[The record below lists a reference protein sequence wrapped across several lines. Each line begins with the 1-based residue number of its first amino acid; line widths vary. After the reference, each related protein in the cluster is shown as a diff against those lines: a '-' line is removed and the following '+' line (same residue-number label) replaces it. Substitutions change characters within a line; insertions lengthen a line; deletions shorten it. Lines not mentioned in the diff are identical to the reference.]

1 MKSFKLVNPYII
13 GEMNTEYKAENGLD
27 AAKQFWNDF
36 SAYLI
41 NDVKGIYITLQSG
54 GELSHYKISEHVA
67 KGKKLASY
75 TIEEHKVNVDDKLKK
90 DFLNEIK
97 KLESKEGGKHTTD
110 VVRPPKRDSSDSS
123 SSSSSDSDSDN
134 YFNYAKY
141 RHLRRPISFYWY
153 TPYLYRVARIYTPTF
168 NAPVAPYSQLWIPW
182 NAL

>member
-1 MKSFKLVNPYII
+1 M
-13 GEMNTEYKAENGLD
+13 GEMTTEYKADNGLE

-54 GELSHYKISEHVA
+54 GDLFHYKISEKVA
-67 KGKKLASY
+67 SGKKLASY
-75 TIEEHKVNVDDKLKK
+75 TIEEHKVKVDEKLKK
-90 DFLNEIK
+90 EFLNEIK
-97 KLESKEGGKHTTD
+97 KLESKDGGKHDDD
-110 VVRPPKRDSSDSS
+110 VVKRPKRDDDSS
-123 SSSSSDSDSDN
+123 SSSSSDSDSDS

-141 RHLRRPISFYWY
+141 RHIRRPISFYWY

-182 NAL
+182 DWM